1 MAAPNTVYQAYK
13 TRRRKAGTPDVDV
26 DLYIAKFLQN
36 TTAQTGDNWG
46 DGYFNSTDTEAQKI
60 AKIKDIFKIDGWIQV
75 AKGTATTPEMGFIG
89 FCHSRTSANGLYHN
103 WDNNTSPFVAR
114 GSGVRVPTT
123 VNANAELLNDAG
135 LNRKPVSDVVQDHAN
150 QVWWANMYSVRILA
164 RSAFYASTTRVGYDF
179 KINSG
184 AWTRGLTKIISLAPK
199 TFGTYEVRQQDFG
212 ASQGD
217 TIYLRAFATNEE
229 GERISETIYS
239 HALGDKISHLLALKV
254 TNINDT
260 TGTSTE
266 IFMTQPDEALIADL
280 NTSSQS
286 LGIEGFTSDLMT
298 TEIADGY
305 YKGLDPAN
313 PNRVFTYSGE
323 FTKYDIATGQDSE
336 GLPTGMP
343 RLYKNFAFALVE
355 DTAATGFITDGS
367 EYLNV
372 IAIGTGVNGIGAN
385 VRITGMGT
393 GVGRYAEIYLRR
405 TNAVTPSVNEDVSVG
420 SIYIEP
426 NVQFD
431 TSFYASLSNV
441 TIPYDKFSFIEII

>member
-1 MAAPNTVYQAYK
+1 MAAPSSVYQTYK
-13 TRRRKAGTPDVDV
+13 TRRRRAGTPVVDV

-36 TTAQTGDNWG
+36 TTPKSGDDWG

-60 AKIKDIFKIDGWIQV
+60 AKIKDIFKIDGWVQV

-89 FCHSRTSANGLYHN
+89 YCNSRNSGNGLYHK
-103 WDNNTSPFVAR
+103 TERF
-114 GSGVRVPTT
+114 SGVRVPTSA
-123 VNANAELLNDAG
+123 NATAELLNDGG

-150 QVWWANMYSVRILA
+150 QVWWANMYSVRILV
-164 RSAFYASTTRVGYDF
+164 RSAFYVSTTRVGYDF

-184 AWTRGLTKIISLAPK
+184 AWTRGLSQIISLAPK
-199 TFGTYEVRQQDFG
+199 TPETYEVRQQDFG

-239 HALGDKISHLLALKV
+239 HALAEKISHLLALKV

-266 IFMTQPDEALIADL
+266 IYMTQPDEALIANL

-286 LGIEGFTSDLMT
+286 LGIEGFTSDLMN

-313 PNRVFTYSGE
+313 PDRVFTYAGE
-323 FTKYDIATGQDSE
+323 FTKYDVATGQDSE

-343 RLYKNFAFALVE
+343 RLYKNFAFALVD
-355 DTAATGFITDGS
+355 DTSATGVITDS
-367 EYLNV
+367 SAYLNV
-372 IAIGTGVNGIGAN
+372 IAITVGATTISN
-385 VRITGMGT
+385 TVRITGMGI
-393 GVGRYAEIYLRR
+393 GVGRNADIYLRR
-405 TNAVTPSVNEDVSVG
+405 TNAATPAVNEDIFVG
-420 SIYIEP
+420 TIYIEP

-431 TSFYASLSNV
+431 TVFSANLGSAAIAN
-441 TIPYDKFSFIEII
+441 DKFSFIEII

>member
-1 MAAPNTVYQAYK
+1 MAAPSTVYKDYM
-13 TRRRKAGTPDVDV
+13 TRRRKGGTTPVDI

-36 TTAQTGDNWG
+36 TTPPSGDNWG
-46 DGYFNSTDTEAQKI
+46 DGYFNAADIPPTAADWSAAN
-60 AKIKDIFKIDGWIQV
+60 AKIKSIFKVDGFLCV
-75 AKGTATTPEMGFIG
+75 PKGTTENGFIG
-89 FCHSRTSANGLYHN
+89 FCYSRTSGNGLYHK
-103 WDNNTSPFVAR
+103 TERF
-114 GSGVRVPTT
+114 SGVRVPTT
-123 VNANAELLNDAG
+123 VNASAELLNDGG

-184 AWTRGLTKIISLAPK
+184 AWTRGLTQIISLAPK
-199 TFGTYEVRQQDFG
+199 TFGTYEVRLQDFG

-323 FTKYDIATGQDSE
+323 FTKYDVATGQDSE

-343 RLYKNFAFALVE
+343 RLYKNFAFALVD

>member
-1 MAAPNTVYQAYK
+1 MAAPSTVYKDYM
-13 TRRRKAGTPDVDV
+13 TRRRKGGTTPVDI

-36 TTAQTGDNWG
+36 TTAQSGDTWG
-46 DGYFNSTDTEAQKI
+46 DGYFNAADIPPTAADWSAAN
-60 AKIKDIFKIDGWIQV
+60 AKIKSIFKVDGFLCV
-75 AKGTATTPEMGFIG
+75 PKGTTENGFIG
-89 FCHSRTSANGLYHN
+89 FCYSRTSGNGLYHK
-103 WDNNTSPFVAR
+103 TERF
-114 GSGVRVPTT
+114 SGVRVPTT
-123 VNANAELLNDAG
+123 AHADAELLNDGG

-164 RSAFYASTTRVGYDF
+164 RSAFYANTTRVGYDF

-184 AWTRGLTKIISLAPK
+184 AWTRGLTQLISLAPK

-286 LGIEGFTSDLMT
+286 LGIEGFTSDLMN

-313 PNRVFTYSGE
+313 PNRVFTYAGE

-405 TNAVTPSVNEDVSVG
+405 TNAVTPSVNEDVPVG